1 MKLFKFALT
10 ALALQ
15 LFAVSALA
23 QQPGPAPA
31 QKVAAPTAPTSK
43 AVAPAVLPK
52 GKVALVNT
60 AVFQEQVE
68 EFKQK
73 IESLNRQFEPRVK
86 EVQGLADKI
95 TALETTL
102 KSQTGV
108 LAPAKVAEMTENLGV
123 MKRDYQRKA
132 EDLQADAGRA
142 RDKAFEPITGKLSKF
157 AEDYTAKRGVVM
169 LIDLANGVQSGTLI
183 WFDPRADVTQDFIKE
198 YNKANPVTS
207 AAPAAPKTPAKP

>member
-1 MKLFKFALT
+1 MKSLKMALV

-15 LFAVSALA
+15 LLAVSALA
-23 QQPGPAPA
+23 QQPSAGGPQKPSAP
-31 QKVAAPTAPTSK
+31 PL
-43 AVAPAVLPK
+43 LPK
-52 GKVALVNT
+52 GKVAVVNT
-60 AVFQEQVE
+60 AAFQEQVE
-68 EFKQK
+68 EIKQK

-86 EVQGLADKI
+86 EVQSLADKI

-108 LAPAKVAEMTENLGV
+108 LTPAKVAEMTENLGV
-123 MKRDYQRKA
+123 MKRDYTRKA

-169 LIDLANGVQSGTLI
+169 LIDLANGAQSGTLI
-183 WFDPRADVTQDFIKE
+183 WYDPRSDVTQDFIKE
-198 YNKANPVTS
+198 YNKANPVTT
-207 AAPAAPKTPAKP
+207 AAPVAPKPAAKP